1 MNRSTQHAFEPEE
14 IMAYLDGEL
23 EPRQAASLASHLEH
37 CIECRAL
44 AAQLRQVSDRLLEFE
59 IEPCPSKAAEPVM
72 AALDAASRK
81 HQLEPKPSAPPR
93 RRRGIRILAWATA
106 SVGVL
111 FVIYMV
117 SVPFLLRPRMVSE
130 KSVAFIR
137 EHADPE
143 RRAPQ
148 EGMSAENSRLSD
160 GSAALSSR
168 GRLFSDLQTLTT
180 PGIAGDSNGL
190 VNGSGHGGGSSGE
203 PDADRVGG
211 LREEGYLAGNDS
223 DKNLSKGTSEP
234 EIKGPMIVETASM
247 RILAANFD
255 QASSQIQPLTAAR
268 GGYVQ
273 DLTADTRTGAARSL
287 SGTLRVPDKQLEA
300 FVADL
305 RKLGHVEQETRD
317 NQEVTGAYVDLTARL
332 KTARATEQRIIELL
346 GTRTGKLPDV
356 LEAEEE
362 LDRVR
367 GDIESMDGQ
376 RVNMEHQ
383 VRYATVQVQL
393 NEEYREQLN
402 PESFSTGRRLRNS
415 LVEGLSN
422 LAGGITGAAIFAFA
436 YGPSILFWL
445 AVAGLPAW
453 FVWRRVRKTKRLAP

>member
-23 EPRQAASLASHLEH
+23 EPRQAAALASHLEH
-37 CIECRAL
+37 CIECRAM
-44 AAQLRQVSDRLLEFE
+44 AAQLRQVSERLLEFE
-59 IEPCPSKAAEPVM
+59 IEPCPSKAAEPII
-72 AALDAASRK
+72 AALDASDS
-81 HQLEPKPSAPPR
+81 EKPSKAAICLQSNRSRP
-93 RRRGIRILAWATA
+93 RILAWAA
-106 SVGVL
+106 AVMIVL
-111 FVIYMV
+111 AVLTVI
-117 SVPFLLRPRMVSE
+117 SIPNLLRPE
-130 KSVAFIR
+130 KMALG
-137 EHADPE
+137 H
-143 RRAPQ
+143 
-148 EGMSAENSRLSD
+148 SATESDRLALHTQLQQGQSRK
-160 GSAALSSR
+160 GE
-168 GRLFSDLQTLTT
+168 QTVDN
-180 PGIAGDSNGL
+180 A
-190 VNGSGHGGGSSGE
+190 
-203 PDADRVGG
+203 RVGG
-211 LREEGYLAGNDS
+211 PPPLSQSQGLQALSNAGGGDHPLNSLDGQSLNDALSELPEPKVGVPGGLAGRREAQHES
-223 DKNLSKGTSEP
+223 AEGTQAP
-234 EIKGPMIVETASM
+234 EIRGPMIVETASM

-346 GTRTGKLPDV
+346 GTRTGKLSDV

-415 LVEGLSN
+415 FVEGLSN

-453 FVWRRVRKTKRLAP
+453 FVWRRVRKTKTLAP